1 MKKTDTDTN
10 MYQTGSTT
18 PPKSHQ
24 GLITA
29 LLCTVIFLVGIVTA
43 LSMMN
48 IRMFQM
54 LQNSVQT
61 PDTVSFVQPESS
73 MTLSARSGHG
83 EFDIDSLDAD
93 GQIVDEVFGE
103 YFSLPDGV
111 YITGLETGGAG
122 EKAKLQV
129 GDVVVAVD
137 DVPVSCQDTLEQAL
151 EESTTDRRAVITVY
165 RNGAYL
171 QITVVIGE

>member
-1 MKKTDTDTN
+1 MKQTDTDMN

-18 PPKSHQ
+18 PPKNHQ

-61 PDTVSFVQPESS
+61 PDTVSFVQPEAS
-73 MTLSARSGHG
+73 MAFSARSGQG
-83 EFDIDSLDAD
+83 EFTIDSLDAD
-93 GQIVDEVFGE
+93 GQSVDEVFGE
-103 YFSLPDGV
+103 YFRLPDGV
-111 YITGLETGGAG
+111 YITGLETGGTG
-122 EKAKLQV
+122 EKAMLQV

-137 DVPVSCQDTLEQAL
+137 EVPVFCQNTLEQAL
-151 EESTTDRRAVITVY
+151 CAADHCAVITVY
-165 RNGAYL
+165 RNGTYL
-171 QITVVIGE
+171 QITVAMQE